1 MKRAGLL
8 LALILMG
15 ALGVSAPRAQQ
26 APSGATQTA
35 PCEPGAACEIRRS
48 ARQNLRKAKPKTG
61 KQAKPAASKQAQ
73 PAVSKPDLA
82 KPIERTP
89 YEEQDREAAIIPG
102 LPGVRFWAD
111 SFGAFADALPPDKGP
126 WLILSSGGSS
136 GAYGAGV
143 LVGLSQA
150 GKRPEFSVVTGVSI
164 GAVMAPYAFLGAK
177 YDDQLRDSFL
187 NLTSADVFEDA
198 VRADSLVDTW
208 PLKNSLAKRV
218 TPEVLADIA
227 AEHRKGRRLFVVT
240 ADLDSSR
247 AVIWNMGA
255 IAAHGSE
262 AALNLFRQVL
272 LAASAI
278 PGVFPPVY
286 IDVEAQGRKFQ
297 EMHADGGV
305 FGPFFVAPPSWL
317 IEAAS
322 AQLPADKL
330 YVIIHSKLVPEF
342 ELTGAEKIFIL
353 GRTISAAVKAGAQA
367 ELALLSTAAKR
378 DGIELN
384 VAYVDGSFRQPA
396 QTAFDQ
402 KQMTALFNLGLE
414 QAKNGTAF
422 RTQNPSG
429 QAQSK

>member
-15 ALGVSAPRAQQ
+15 ALGIGAPRAQGPGGAPQ
-26 APSGATQTA
+26 AA
-35 PCEPGAACEIRRS
+35 PCEPGATCPVRLA
-48 ARQNLRKAKPKTG
+48 AREKARKRKTV
-61 KQAKPAASKQAQ
+61 KQAKPAAAKEEQK
-73 PAVSKPDLA
+73 KPV
-82 KPIERTP
+82 ERTP
-89 YEEQDREAAIIPG
+89 YDEQDAEAAVIPG
-102 LPGVRFWAD
+102 LPGVRFRAD
-111 SFGAFADALPPDKGP
+111 SFGAFADALPPHKAP
-126 WLILSSGGSS
+126 WLILSSGGST

-198 VRADSLVDTW
+198 VRPDSLVDTW

-218 TPEVLADIA
+218 TPELLDDVA

-240 ADLDSSR
+240 TDLDSER

-255 IAAHGSE
+255 IAAHGGD
-262 AALNLFRQVL
+262 AALNLFRDVL

-286 IDVEAQGRKFQ
+286 IDAEANGRKFQ
-297 EMHADGGV
+297 EMHVDGGV

-317 IEAAS
+317 IEATNE
-322 AQLPADKL
+322 QLPIDKL

-342 ELTGAEKIFIL
+342 EVTGPEKIFIL
-353 GRTISAAVKAGAQA
+353 GRTISAAIKAGAQA
-367 ELALLSTAAKR
+367 ELALLATAAKR

>member
-1 MKRAGLL
+1 MKRSGLL
-8 LALILMG
+8 LALIFLG
-15 ALGVSAPRAQQ
+15 TLGVSAPRAQQ
-26 APSGATQTA
+26 APSGATQA
-35 PCEPGAACEIRRS
+35 AQCEPGATCEVRRNT
-48 ARQNLRKAKPKTG
+48 RQKVRKAKPKT
-61 KQAKPAASKQAQ
+61 KTAKPATPVASKQD
-73 PAVSKPDLA
+73 PA

-89 YEEQDREAAIIPG
+89 YEEQDRDAAIIPG

-111 SFGAFADALPPDKGP
+111 SFGSFADALPRDKGS

-143 LVGLSQA
+143 LVGLSQV

-164 GAVMAPYAFLGAK
+164 GAVMAPYAFLGSK

-208 PLKNSLAKRV
+208 PLKSSLAKRV

-227 AEHRKGRRLFVVT
+227 AEHRKGRRLFVIT
-240 ADLDSSR
+240 ADLDSER
-247 AVIWNMGA
+247 PVVWNMGA
-255 IAAHGSE
+255 IAAHGGE

-286 IDVEAQGRKFQ
+286 IDVEANGRKFQ

-322 AQLPADKL
+322 EQLPVDKL

-342 ELTGAEKIFIL
+342 DVTGPEKIFIL
-353 GRTISAAVKAGAQA
+353 GKTISAALKAGAQA
-367 ELALLSTAAKR
+367 ELALLSSATKR

-384 VAYVDGSFRQPA
+384 VAYVDGSFRQQA

-429 QAQSK
+429 QAQTK

>member
-1 MKRAGLL
+1 MKRSGIL
-8 LALILMG
+8 LALIL
-15 ALGVSAPRAQQ
+15 LGTLGMSAPRAQQ
-26 APSGATQTA
+26 GPSGATQAA
-35 PCEPGAACEIRRS
+35 PCEPGAACEVRRG
-48 ARQNLRKAKPKTG
+48 ARQNVRKAKPKTS
-61 KQAKPAASKQAQ
+61 KQAKPAASKQAK
-73 PAVSKPDLA
+73 PAAGTQDPT
-82 KPIERTP
+82 KPIERTL
-89 YEEQDREAAIIPG
+89 YGEQDVEAAVIPG

-111 SFGAFADALPPDKGP
+111 SFGAFADALPPDKNP

-240 ADLDSSR
+240 ADLDSER

-255 IAAHGSE
+255 IAVHGGE

-278 PGVFPPVY
+278 PGMFPPVY
-286 IDVEAQGRKFQ
+286 IDVEANGRKFQ

-322 AQLPADKL
+322 EQLPVDKL

-342 ELTGAEKIFIL
+342 DVTGPEKIFIL
-353 GRTISAAVKAGAQA
+353 GKTISAALKAGAQA

-429 QAQSK
+429 QAQTK